1 MIFSSIRFVLGV
13 LLFFCG
19 TFFLSA
25 QTSGSRNISINLSE
39 IALLDIE
46 PSMTAISFSFL
57 APTEAGRPLTI
68 PAVNTTKW
76 LNYTSAKKTTTAAR
90 FITAQIDQSF
100 AGLFIKLQAAAAS
113 GSGGGALGTSAGK
126 VTLTTSPTTI
136 ITAIGGAYTGNGINN
151 GHLLNISLEVD
162 DYKKLVQ
169 TTSKIITITYTI
181 SN

>member
-1 MIFSSIRFVLGV
+1 MIFNSVQFVFGV
-13 LLFFCG
+13 LLFFFG
-19 TFFLSA
+19 TLFISA
-25 QTSGSRNISINLSE
+25 QTSGNRNISINLSE

-76 LNYTSAKKTTTAAR
+76 LNYTSAKKTTTPLR
-90 FITAQIDQSF
+90 FITAQIDQPF
-100 AGLFIKLQAAAAS
+100 AGLFVKLQATAAI
-113 GSGGGALGTSAGK
+113 GGGGGALGTSAGK

-136 ITAIGGAYTGNGINN
+136 ITGIGGAYTGNGINN
-151 GHLLNISLEVD
+151 GHLLNISLEVE

-169 TTSKIITITYTI
+169 TNSKIITITYTI